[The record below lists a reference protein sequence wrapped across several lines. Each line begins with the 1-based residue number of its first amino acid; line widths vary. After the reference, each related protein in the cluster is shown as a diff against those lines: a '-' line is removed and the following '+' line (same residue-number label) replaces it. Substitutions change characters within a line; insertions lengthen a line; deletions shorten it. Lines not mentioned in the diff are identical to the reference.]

1 MPAGSPTRRA
11 PRAIAIA
18 AAGACMLLGAPAAA
32 SAACAGEEVEAVDQ
46 NTVALEESILCLINE
61 RRASS
66 GVGPVRLNAKLGQAA
81 SRHSNDMVSQG
92 FFSHT
97 SPAGSTFIA
106 RITSTGY
113 MKGARSW
120 LVGENLAWG
129 AGSLS
134 TPANL
139 VDAWMDSPPHR
150 ANLLRGRFREI
161 GLSGVRGIP
170 SDAGETTGVT
180 VSSEY
185 GYRAVKKS
193 ARKSRKSRKSRKAR
207 NRRS

>member
-1 MPAGSPTRRA
+1 
-11 PRAIAIA
+11 
-18 AAGACMLLGAPAAA
+18 MLLGAPAAA
-32 SAACAGEEVEAVDQ
+32 SADCAGAEVESVDQ
-46 NTVALEESILCLINE
+46 NTVALEASILCLINE
-61 RRASS
+61 ERANS
-66 GVGPVRLNAKLGQAA
+66 GVGPVRLNAKLAQAA

-97 SPAGSTFIA
+97 SPNGSSFIS

-150 ANLLRGRFREI
+150 DNLLRGRFREI

-170 SDAGETTGVT
+170 SDAGEDTGIT

-193 ARKSRKSRKSRKAR
+193 ARKSRKSRKSRG
-207 NRRS
+207 RRS

>member
-1 MPAGSPTRRA
+1 
-11 PRAIAIA
+11 
-18 AAGACMLLGAPAAA
+18 MLLGAPAAA

-46 NTVALEESILCLINE
+46 NTVTLEGSILCLINE
-61 RRASS
+61 RRASA
-66 GVGPVRLNAKLGQAA
+66 GVGPVRLNAKLAQAA

-97 SPAGSTFIA
+97 SPSGSTFIS

-150 ANLLRGRFREI
+150 DNLLRGRFREI
-161 GLSGVRGIP
+161 GLSGVRGVP
-170 SDAGETTGVT
+170 DDAGETTGIT

-193 ARKSRKSRKSRKAR
+193 ARKSRKSKSRKAR
-207 NRRS
+207 GRRS

>member
-1 MPAGSPTRRA
+1 MSTRTRNRRA
-11 PRAIAIA
+11 PRVIAIA
-18 AAGACMLLGAPAAA
+18 ATGVCMLLGAPAAA
-32 SAACAGEEVEAVDQ
+32 SAACAGEELEVSDQ

-66 GVGPVRLNAKLGQAA
+66 GVGPVRLNAKLAQAA

-97 SPAGSTFIA
+97 SPGGGTFIS
-106 RITSTGY
+106 RIASTGY
-113 MKGARSW
+113 TRGARSW

-129 AGSLS
+129 SGSLS

-139 VDAWMDSPPHR
+139 VEAWMESPAHR
-150 ANLLRGRFREI
+150 ANLLRGRFREV
-161 GLSGVRGIP
+161 GLSGVRGTP
-170 SDAGETTGVT
+170 SDSGDQTGVT

-193 ARKSRKSRKSRKAR
+193 ARKSRKAR
-207 NRRS
+207 GRRS

>member
-1 MPAGSPTRRA
+1 MPHRTRTRRA

-18 AAGACMLLGAPAAA
+18 AASIGLLLSAPAAA
-32 SAACAGEEVEAVDQ
+32 SADCAGADLRSADQ

-61 RRASS
+61 RRASA
-66 GVGPVRLNAKLGQAA
+66 GVGPVRLSFRLAQAA
-81 SRHSNDMVSQG
+81 SRHSNDMVSSG

-97 SPAGSTFIA
+97 SPSGSTFID
-106 RITSTGY
+106 RITSSGY
-113 MKGARSW
+113 TKGARSW

-139 VDAWMDSPPHR
+139 VEAWMESPPHR
-150 ANLLRGRFREI
+150 ANLLRGRFKEI
-161 GLSGVRGIP
+161 GLSGVRGTP
-170 SDAGETTGVT
+170 SDGGEADGIT

-193 ARKSRKSRKSRKAR
+193 ARKARKSRKAR
-207 NRRS
+207 GRRS